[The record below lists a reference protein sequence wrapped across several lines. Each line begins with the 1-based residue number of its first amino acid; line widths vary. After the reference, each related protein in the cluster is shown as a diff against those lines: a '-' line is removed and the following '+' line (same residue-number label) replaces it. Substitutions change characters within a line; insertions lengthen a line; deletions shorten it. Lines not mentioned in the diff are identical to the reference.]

1 MGESAFETGLA
12 ERVAA
17 MTDACTRCGKCVAA
31 CPSIAPAGLD
41 AADPVETITGIIDIL
56 RAGDGSEDARR
67 WASSC
72 VLSGAC
78 ITACDYGVNPRF
90 LLAMARVAMAKT
102 AKDGTERRGE
112 GIAAFRNHQRNVAM
126 LTRLQL
132 DADQLARLGQNA
144 RGGALPADDREPDF
158 IFYTGCN
165 VLKNPH
171 IPLLALD
178 IMDAIGISYRVLGGP
193 SYCCGSVH
201 LHAGDTETMGR
212 VASYA
217 MDEMAR
223 STSKQVITWCPS
235 CFVHFTEETL
245 PVVEKQTGTTPFD
258 MTPFMRFLF
267 ERIDAIKPRLQMT
280 VRLRVALHKHP
291 GVAGAMEAAEGLL
304 RAVPGIEIVDLRQ
317 PAIGLQSVL
326 VGALPKY
333 KRELQQR
340 ELEAAASAGI
350 DALVTVY
357 HSDHRELCAHER
369 DWPFQILNLLE
380 IVGASMGLHEEDT
393 YKRLKLM
400 QDADAIV
407 ADCSDLIARHKLKIE
422 DARSIVAKA
431 MLADQPLPLRGSATH
446 DDHPRSGQRSPK
458 VECA

>member
-1 MGESAFETGLA
+1 MSESAFETGLS

-31 CPSIAPAGLD
+31 CPSIEPAGLA
-41 AADPVETITGIIDIL
+41 AADPVAVVSGVIDIL
-56 RAGDGSEDARR
+56 RGGDGIEQSRQ
-67 WASSC
+67 WAEFC
-72 VLSGAC
+72 MLSGAC
-78 ITACDYGVNPRF
+78 IKACDYGVNPRF
-90 LLAMARVAMAKT
+90 LLAMTRVAMIKS
-102 AKDGTERRGE
+102 AKDATERRSE
-112 GIAAFRNHQRNVAM
+112 SIVAFRKHQRTVSV
-126 LTRLQL
+126 LSRLQ
-132 DADQLARLGQNA
+132 ATPEQLARLGQQA
-144 RGGALPADDREPDF
+144 PGTVRTADDREPDF

-193 SYCCGSVH
+193 SHCCGSVH
-201 LHAGDTETMGR
+201 LHSADTETMGR

-217 MDEMAR
+217 MEDMAR
-223 STSKQVITWCPS
+223 SRSKQVITWCPS

-245 PVVEKQTGTTPFD
+245 PVVQQQTGTAPFD

-267 ERIDAIKPRLQMT
+267 DRIDDIKPRLRAP
-280 VRLRVALHKHP
+280 VKLRVALHKHP
-291 GVAGAMEAAEGLL
+291 GVAGVMEAAEALL
-304 RAVPGIEIVDLRQ
+304 RAVPGIEVVDLQQ
-317 PAIGLQSVL
+317 PAIGLQSVM
-326 VGALPKY
+326 VGALPTY

-340 ELEAAASAGI
+340 ELEAAEVAGI

-369 DWPFQILNLLE
+369 DWPFQVANILE
-380 IVGASMGLHEEDT
+380 IVGASMGLNEEDF

-407 ADCSDLIARHKLKIE
+407 ADCSDLVARHKLNIE
-422 DARSIVAKA
+422 EARGVVAKA
-431 MLADQPLPLRGSATH
+431 MLADQPLPLRGPPST
-446 DDHPRSGQRSPK
+446 
-458 VECA
+458 

>member
-1 MGESAFETGLA
+1 MGDSAFETGLA
-12 ERVAA
+12 DRVAE

-56 RAGDGSEDARR
+56 RSGDSSEEARR

-78 ITACDYGVNPRF
+78 IKACDYGVNPRF
-90 LLAMARVAMAKT
+90 LLAMARVAMAKG
-102 AKDGTERRGE
+102 AKDLPARRSDSV
-112 GIAAFRNHQRNVAM
+112 AAFRNHQRSLNM

-144 RGGALPADDREPDF
+144 RGAARPADDRAPEF

-193 SYCCGSVH
+193 SHCCGSVH
-201 LHAGDTETMGR
+201 LHAGDTEAMGR
-212 VASYA
+212 VADYA
-217 MDEMAR
+217 IEDMAK

-267 ERIDAIKPRLQMT
+267 DRIDAIKPRLQT
-280 VRLRVALHKHP
+280 PLNLRIALHKHP
-291 GVAGAMEAAEGLL
+291 GVAGVMEAAEALL
-304 RAVPGIEIVDLRQ
+304 RAVPGVEIVDLEQ
-317 PAIGLQSVL
+317 PAIGLQSVM

-340 ELEAAASAGI
+340 ELEAAESAGI

-369 DWPFQILNLLE
+369 DWPFQILNILE
-380 IVGASMGLHEEDT
+380 IVGASMGLHENDT

-407 ADCSDLIARHKLKIE
+407 ADCGDLIAQHKLNID
-422 DARSIVAKA
+422 DARSVVAKA
-431 MLADQPLPLRGSATH
+431 MLADQPLPLRGSH
-446 DDHPRSGQRSPK
+446 LR
-458 VECA
+458 

>member
-1 MGESAFETGLA
+1 MSESAFETGLA
-12 ERVAA
+12 DRVAEL
-17 MTDACTRCGKCVAA
+17 TDACTRCGKCVAA
-31 CPSIAPAGLD
+31 CPSIAPAGLG

-56 RAGDGSEDARR
+56 RGGGGSEDARS

-78 ITACDYGVNPRF
+78 ITACNYGVNPRF
-90 LLAMARVAMAKT
+90 LLAMARVAMAKS
-102 AKDGTERRGE
+102 AKDPAARRGDS
-112 GIAAFRNHQRNVAM
+112 IAAFRHHQRNVTM

-132 DADQLARLGQNA
+132 DADQLARLGQHA
-144 RGGALPADDREPDF
+144 RGTARPADNREPDF

-193 SYCCGSVH
+193 SHCCGSVH
-201 LHAGDTETMGR
+201 LHAGDTEAIGR
-212 VASYA
+212 VADYA
-217 MDEMAR
+217 MADMAK

-245 PVVEKQTGTTPFD
+245 PVVEKQTRAAPFE

-267 ERIDAIKPRLQMT
+267 GRIDAIKPRLQT
-280 VRLRVALHKHP
+280 PVKLRVALHKHP

-304 RAVPGIEIVDLRQ
+304 RAVPGIEIVDLQQ

-326 VGALPKY
+326 VGALPRY

-340 ELEAAASAGI
+340 ELDAAQAAGI

-369 DWPFQILNLLE
+369 DWPFHILNILE
-380 IVGASMGLHEEDT
+380 IVGASMGLHEDDT

-407 ADCSDLIARHKLKIE
+407 ADCSDLIAQHKLNLE
-422 DARSIVAKA
+422 EARSVVAKG
-431 MLADQPLPLRGSATH
+431 MLADQPLPLRGPAT
-446 DDHPRSGQRSPK
+446 R
-458 VECA
+458 